1 VLVLNKKLK
10 IFINYFLGPVLFIW
24 LTFSLY
30 QHISEQPNLEQ
41 AWSEIKT
48 SLYGSQWWK
57 ILLVLVLMAL
67 NWGMEAL
74 KWKVLVQHIQPIS
87 FFTAYKAVL
96 AGQSFAMN
104 TPNRIGEYLGRV
116 IYIGEGNR
124 LRAIVITFIG
134 SISQLIVTIVLG
146 CVSLVFL
153 QHLLSDATSH
163 QSLVSLIWIR
173 ATIGALLA
181 VSAILLVVYF
191 KISAIINL
199 LEKIPFVARFSYF
212 LQKLEEFKWRELL
225 DVLSLSLLRFSIF
238 IVQYYLLLQVF
249 NVNIDFWLSAGLT
262 CIMFLAMAVVP
273 TIALAE
279 LGLRG
284 KLAVLLFGV
293 ASTNTLGIVLTASG
307 IWLINLVVPALAG
320 SLFILGV
327 KLFRNKK

>member
-1 VLVLNKKLK
+1 LVLNKKLK
-10 IFINYFLGPVLFIW
+10 IFLNYFLGPILFIW

-30 QHISEQPNLEQ
+30 QHISKQPNLEQ
-41 AWSEIKT
+41 SWAEIKG
-48 SLYGSQWWK
+48 SFYGSQAWK
-57 ILLVLVLMAL
+57 VVLVIILMAL

-74 KWKVLVQHIQPIS
+74 KWKVLVRHIQPIS

-134 SISQLIVTIVLG
+134 SISQLIVTVLLG
-146 CVSLVFL
+146 CISLLFLQQILADSSQQQAWVSLM
-153 QHLLSDATSH
+153 
-163 QSLVSLIWIR
+163 WIR
-173 ATIGALLA
+173 TSIWVLLVA
-181 VSAILLVVYF
+181 SAILLLIYF
-191 KISAIINL
+191 KISAIIKL
-199 LEKIPFVARFSYF
+199 VEKIPFVAKYAYF
-212 LQKLEEFKWRELL
+212 IQKLEEFEWRELL
-225 DVLSLSLLRFSIF
+225 EVLALSFLRFCIF
-238 IVQYYLLLQVF
+238 ILQYYLLLQVF
-249 NVNIDFWLSAGLT
+249 NVSIDFWLTAGLT

-284 KLAVLLFGV
+284 QLAVLLFGI
-293 ASTNTLGIVLTASG
+293 ASNNTLGIVLTASG

-320 SLFILGV
+320 SLFILGI
-327 KLFRNKK
+327 KLFKNKK

>member
-1 VLVLNKKLK
+1 LVLNKNLK
-10 IFINYFLGPVLFIW
+10 IFLNYFLGPVLFIW

-30 QHISEQPNLEQ
+30 QHISQQPNLEQ
-41 AWSEIKT
+41 SWAEIKN
-48 SLYGSQWWK
+48 SFYGAQAWK
-57 ILLVLVLMAL
+57 VVFVIILMAF

-74 KWKVLVQHIQPIS
+74 KWKVLVRHIQPIS

-104 TPNRIGEYLGRV
+104 TPNRVGEYLGRV

-134 SISQLIVTIVLG
+134 SISQLIVTVLLG
-146 CVSLVFL
+146 CISLLFLQQLLADSSQQQAWVSLM
-153 QHLLSDATSH
+153 
-163 QSLVSLIWIR
+163 WIR
-173 ATIGALLA
+173 TAIWVLFAA
-181 VSAILLVVYF
+181 SAILFIIYF
-191 KISAIINL
+191 KISAIIKL
-199 LEKIPFVARFSYF
+199 VEMIPFVAKYAYF
-212 LQKLEEFKWRELL
+212 IQKLEEFEWRELL
-225 DVLSLSLLRFSIF
+225 DVLALSFFRFCIF

-249 NVNIDFWLSAGLT
+249 NVSIDFWLTAGLT

-284 KLAVLLFGV
+284 QLAVLLFGI
-293 ASTNTLGIVLTASG
+293 ASNNTLGIVLTASG

-320 SLFILGV
+320 SLFILGI
-327 KLFRNKK
+327 KLFKNKK